1 MFLSA
6 KSEKV
11 CNKRQDHFHK
21 EEIHIITFKHEKKQ
35 EETKMKEFTY
45 VITDDQGIHARPA
58 GEFVKLAKTV
68 ASDVQIGKAGKFV
81 NAKKP
86 IGVMSLGIKKGEE
99 AAIKVEGEDEEA
111 TAAAL
116 ESFLK
121 ENL

>member
-1 MFLSA
+1 
-6 KSEKV
+6 
-11 CNKRQDHFHK
+11 
-21 EEIHIITFKHEKKQ
+21 
-35 EETKMKEFTY
+35 MKEFTY
-45 VITDDQGIHARPA
+45 MITDDQGIHARPA
-58 GEFVKLAKTV
+58 GEFVKLAKTF

-111 TAAAL
+111 AATAL